1 MYAYI
6 KGIVD
11 EKGIDRAVV
20 EAAGVGYELLCPD
33 STLRE
38 ITAGRETKL
47 LAHFNITQDG
57 VALYGFYTKE
67 EREMFRRLIAVNRVG
82 PKLALS
88 ILSKL
93 SPQDIAMA
101 IVTQNAAA
109 FDRIPG
115 LGKKTAARLLL
126 ELKEKVSE
134 EEMASSSAAIPSAGG
149 SMKLAHEQEKAVAGL
164 GEISDGRQEAVEAL
178 VALGYDGVSAGRAVS
193 AVGECGRVEDMITMA
208 LREMGKRSGF

>member
-20 EAAGVGYELLCPD
+20 ETAGVGYELLCPD

-38 ITAGRETKL
+38 ITTGREAKL

-149 SMKLAHEQEKAVAGL
+149 SMDMRA
-164 GEISDGRQEAVEAL
+164 EAIAAL

>member
-38 ITAGRETKL
+38 ITAGREAKL
-47 LAHFNITQDG
+47 LTHFNITQDG
-57 VALYGFYTKE
+57 AALYGFYTKE

-82 PKLALS
+82 PKLALA
-88 ILSKL
+88 ILGRL

-126 ELKEKVSE
+126 ELKEKVSND
-134 EEMASSSAAIPSAGG
+134 EMTSSAIPNPQDGGMDMRTEAIA
-149 SMKLAHEQEKAVAGL
+149 
-164 GEISDGRQEAVEAL
+164 AL

>member
-6 KGIVD
+6 KGVVD
-11 EKGIDRAVV
+11 EKGTDRAVI

-38 ITAGRETKL
+38 ITAGKEAKL
-47 LAHFNITQDG
+47 LTHFNITQDG

-82 PKLALS
+82 PKLALG
-88 ILSKL
+88 ILGKL

-126 ELKEKVSE
+126 ELKEKVSN
-134 EEMASSSAAIPSAGG
+134 EEMASSSVPNPSDSSMDMRAEAIA
-149 SMKLAHEQEKAVAGL
+149 
-164 GEISDGRQEAVEAL
+164 AL

>member
-38 ITAGRETKL
+38 ITAGREAKL

-115 LGKKTAARLLL
+115 LGKKTA
-126 ELKEKVSE
+126 
-134 EEMASSSAAIPSAGG
+134 SSSAAIPSAGG
-149 SMKLAHEQEKAVAGL
+149 SMDMRA
-164 GEISDGRQEAVEAL
+164 EAIAAL

>member
-6 KGIVD
+6 
-11 EKGIDRAVV
+11 KGIDRAVV

-38 ITAGRETKL
+38 ITAGREAKL

-149 SMKLAHEQEKAVAGL
+149 SMDMRA
-164 GEISDGRQEAVEAL
+164 EAIAAL

>member
-1 MYAYI
+1 MPGQY
-6 KGIVD
+6 
-11 EKGIDRAVV
+11 
-20 EAAGVGYELLCPD
+20 
-33 STLRE
+33 
-38 ITAGRETKL
+38 AGREAKL

-149 SMKLAHEQEKAVAGL
+149 SMDMRA
-164 GEISDGRQEAVEAL
+164 EAIAAL

>member
-38 ITAGRETKL
+38 ITAGREAKL

-134 EEMASSSAAIPSAGG
+134 EEMSSSAAIPSAGG
-149 SMKLAHEQEKAVAGL
+149 SMDMRA
-164 GEISDGRQEAVEAL
+164 EAIAAL

>member
-38 ITAGRETKL
+38 ITAGKETKL

-109 FDRIPG
+109 FDKIPG

-149 SMKLAHEQEKAVAGL
+149 SMDMRA
-164 GEISDGRQEAVEAL
+164 EAIAAL

>member
-38 ITAGRETKL
+38 ITAGREAKL

-126 ELKEKVSE
+126 ELKEKVSN
-134 EEMASSSAAIPSAGG
+134 EEMASSSVPNPSDSSMDMRAEAIA
-149 SMKLAHEQEKAVAGL
+149 
-164 GEISDGRQEAVEAL
+164 AL

>member
-38 ITAGRETKL
+38 ITTGREAKL

-57 VALYGFYTKE
+57 AALYGFYTKE

-82 PKLALS
+82 PKLALA
-88 ILSKL
+88 ILGRL

-126 ELKEKVSE
+126 ELKEKVSN
-134 EEMASSSAAIPSAGG
+134 EEMASSSVPNPSDSNMDMRAEAIA
-149 SMKLAHEQEKAVAGL
+149 
-164 GEISDGRQEAVEAL
+164 AL

>member
-6 KGIVD
+6 KGVVD
-11 EKGIDRAVV
+11 EKGADRAVI
-20 EAAGVGYELLCPD
+20 ETAGVGYELLCPD

-38 ITAGRETKL
+38 ITAGKEAKL
-47 LAHFNITQDG
+47 LTHFNITQDG

-82 PKLALS
+82 PKLALG
-88 ILSKL
+88 ILGKL

-126 ELKEKVSE
+126 ELKEKVSS
-134 EEMASSSAAIPSAGG
+134 EEMASSSAPNP
-149 SMKLAHEQEKAVAGL
+149 
-164 GEISDGRQEAVEAL
+164 SDGGMDMRAEAIAAL
-178 VALGYDGVSAGRAVS
+178 GALGYDGVSAGRAVS

>member
-1 MYAYI
+1 
-6 KGIVD
+6 
-11 EKGIDRAVV
+11 
-20 EAAGVGYELLCPD
+20 
-33 STLRE
+33 
-38 ITAGRETKL
+38 
-47 LAHFNITQDG
+47 
-57 VALYGFYTKE
+57 
-67 EREMFRRLIAVNRVG
+67 
-82 PKLALS
+82 
-88 ILSKL
+88 
-93 SPQDIAMA
+93 MA

-134 EEMASSSAAIPSAGG
+134 EEMASSSAAIPLAGG
-149 SMKLAHEQEKAVAGL
+149 SMDMRA
-164 GEISDGRQEAVEAL
+164 EAIAAL

>member
-38 ITAGRETKL
+38 ITTGKETKL

-82 PKLALS
+82 PLAYS
-88 ILSKL
+88 
-93 SPQDIAMA
+93 
-101 IVTQNAAA
+101 
-109 FDRIPG
+109 
-115 LGKKTAARLLL
+115 
-126 ELKEKVSE
+126 
-134 EEMASSSAAIPSAGG
+134 ASSVRRILPW
-149 SMKLAHEQEKAVAGL
+149 
-164 GEISDGRQEAVEAL
+164 R
-178 VALGYDGVSAGRAVS
+178 
-193 AVGECGRVEDMITMA
+193 
-208 LREMGKRSGF
+208 

>member
-126 ELKEKVSE
+126 ELKEKVSN
-134 EEMASSSAAIPSAGG
+134 EEMASSSVPNPSDSSMDMRAEAIA
-149 SMKLAHEQEKAVAGL
+149 
-164 GEISDGRQEAVEAL
+164 AL

>member
-1 MYAYI
+1 M
-6 KGIVD
+6 D
-11 EKGIDRAVV
+11 
-20 EAAGVGYELLCPD
+20 PD

-38 ITAGRETKL
+38 ITAGREAKL

-149 SMKLAHEQEKAVAGL
+149 SMDMRA
-164 GEISDGRQEAVEAL
+164 EAIAAL

>member
-6 KGIVD
+6 RGTVD
-11 EKGIDRAVV
+11 EKNLDRVV
-20 EAAGVGYELLCPD
+20 IEAAGVGYELICSD
-33 STLRE
+33 ATLRQLSVGDK
-38 ITAGRETKL
+38 AKL
-47 LAHFNITQDG
+47 LTHFNVSQDG
-57 VALYGFYTKE
+57 TVTLYGFMTYD
-67 EREMFRRLIAVNRVG
+67 ERAMFRRLIAVNRVG

-93 SPQDIAMA
+93 APSDIAMA

-126 ELKEKVSE
+126 ELKEKVTEDTMGSVSAPQ
-134 EEMASSSAAIPSAGG
+134 MAEGSVDMRAEAIA
-149 SMKLAHEQEKAVAGL
+149 
-164 GEISDGRQEAVEAL
+164 AL

-193 AVGECGRVEDMITMA
+193 SVGECARVEDMITKA
-208 LREMGKRSGF
+208 LREIGKRSGF